1 MRQVIRQVRA
11 VILRE
16 LIILKRK
23 FWRYFFSFTISPLL
37 YFITFGWGGRATAER
52 LEYSGFILPGLIAM
66 SAMINSFSLST
77 EINIARFYWKT
88 FDEIRTAPVPDWAYV
103 VGEIVSGVIRGSL
116 AACIVIVMGLL
127 FRVPLALS
135 PQLIMMVLLTTVTFA
150 ALAVSTAMLA
160 RSHADQG
167 MLTSFVI
174 TPMAFLCGTFFPVDA
189 YPPAFQAIIKILPL
203 TPASQLVR
211 AAAAG
216 QPLPGVWLAYLTT
229 LALVFIV
236 AAVFMIGRAKD

>member
-1 MRQVIRQVRA
+1 MQQAAA

-37 YFITFGWGGRATAER
+37 YFITFGWGGRVAAER
-52 LEYSGFILPGLIAM
+52 LEYSAFILPGLIAM

-103 VGEIVSGVIRGSL
+103 AGEIVSGVIRGCL

-127 FRVPLALS
+127 FRVPVALS
-135 PQLIMMVLLTTVTFA
+135 PSLLLSVILTTVTFA
-150 ALAVSTAMLA
+150 ALAISTAMLA

-167 MLTSFVI
+167 MLNSFVI

-189 YPPAFQAIIKILPL
+189 YPPALRTIIKIMPL

-216 QPLPGVWLAYLTT
+216 QPLPGAGLVYLTA
-229 LALVFIV
+229 LAVVFI
-236 AAVFMIGRAKD
+236 ALAVCMIGKAKD